1 MIRSDEELATALEA
15 VTRWL
20 EHPPEHGSAD
30 EQRFHILLRDIEDYH
45 PSIEMPPE
53 DQVEPPERAALRRRA
68 ADLRRRWRDH
78 PTLMD
83 RVDSVVRAM
92 TGRHA

>member
-1 MIRSDEELATALEA
+1 MIRSDEELETALET
-15 VTRWL
+15 VSRWL

-45 PSIEMPPE
+45 PTIEMPADDE
-53 DQVEPPERAALRRRA
+53 TETPERADLRRRA

-78 PTLMD
+78 PTLMGSID
-83 RVDSVVRAM
+83 GVIRAM
-92 TGRHA
+92 TGRHG

>member
-1 MIRSDEELATALEA
+1 MIRSDEELEAALEA
-15 VTRWL
+15 VSRWL

-45 PSIEMPPE
+45 PHIEMPAE
-53 DQVEPPERAALRRRA
+53 DESEPAERAALRRRA

-78 PTLMD
+78 PTLMGS
-83 RVDSVVRAM
+83 VDSVVRAM
-92 TGRHA
+92 TGRHG